1 MSMVGSLIAH
11 VCMHARLAL
20 QYVTDKQ
27 QLGMSCE
34 LFGAWNISYVHAIL
48 EREKRKKD
56 GKGYSPFC

>member
-27 QLGMSCE
+27 QLGILVNCLE
-34 LFGAWNISYVHAIL
+34 LGIFRTYMRS
-48 EREKRKKD
+48 
-56 GKGYSPFC
+56 